1 MTEHKDLAYYKWQTK
16 FCTRFGDNDQYGHVN
31 NSKMYEYF
39 DAIANKYL
47 ILHAG
52 LDPQSATEPIGL
64 VIASGCRYFAPLEFP
79 DELIGGLTVGKLG
92 KTSVTYHIAVFKEG
106 NDTAAA
112 AGHFT
117 HVFVNP
123 KTRRPVPIKET
134 MRDAFLTLLSSEAK
148 AQL

>member
-1 MTEHKDLAYYKWQTK
+1 VLKRL
-16 FCTRFGDNDQYGHVN
+16 
-31 NSKMYEYF
+31 
-39 DAIANKYL
+39 IAD
-47 ILHAG
+47 AG
-52 LDPQSATEPIGL
+52 LDPQSTTEPIGL

-79 DELIGGLTVGKLG
+79 DELVGGLTVGKLG

-106 NDTAAA
+106 SETAAA

-134 MRDAFLTLLSSEAK
+134 MRDAFLKLASQDVRS
-148 AQL
+148 QL